1 MAEQDSKLMAIT
13 PAMREGSGMVRFSK
27 EHPDQYFDVAIAEQH
42 AVTLA
47 AGFACEGL
55 KPVVAIYSS
64 FLQRAYDQLIHD
76 VALQNLP
83 VLFAIDRAGIVGA
96 DGETHQGAYDLSFM
110 RCIPNMV
117 IMAPSDTN
125 ECRQMLYTGYKANC
139 PVAVR
144 YPRGSAGTA
153 DIESTMQL
161 LEIGKA
167 DTIKKGSK
175 IAILSFGTLLEN
187 AQLAADELDAT
198 LVNMRFIKPLDTA
211 LLNELATS
219 HDVIVTLEDNAIA
232 GGAGSAVNEFLATQK
247 ADINI
252 LNLGIPDEFIKHGTQ
267 DEMHDEMGLGEQ
279 GILTAI
285 KAFIN

>member
-1 MAEQDSKLMAIT
+1 M
-13 PAMREGSGMVRFSK
+13 
-27 EHPDQYFDVAIAEQH
+27 
-42 AVTLA
+42 A

-125 ECRQMLYTGYKANC
+125 ECRHMLYTGYKANC

-153 DIESTMQL
+153 DIQSEMTL

-167 DTIKKGSK
+167 NTIKPGAK

-187 AQLAADELDAT
+187 AQLAASELGAT
-198 LVNMRFIKPLDTA
+198 LVNMRFIKPLDTS
-211 LLNELATS
+211 LLDELSQT
-219 HDVIVTLEDNAIA
+219 HDVIVTLEDNAIC
-232 GGAGSAVNEFLATQK
+232 GGAGSAVNEYLAAQK
-247 ADINI
+247 ANLKV

-267 DEMHDEMGLGEQ
+267 QQMHDEMGLGGQ
-279 GILTAI
+279 GIPVSYTHLTLPTI
-285 KAFIN
+285 CSV